1 MNVIKRMDELMRRKG
16 LTEYQL
22 AKKAN
27 LSLST
32 IMNIKSRNTVPS
44 FSTLEHICDALEISM
59 SQFFAD
65 ENTEPYPLTRDQKK
79 FVDNYI
85 LLPKEIQDSLTDL
98 VVNMNARLRP

>member
-1 MNVIKRMDELMRRKG
+1 MNVIERLNELMKQKD

-32 IMNIKSRNTVPS
+32 IKNIKIRDTVPS
-44 FSTLEHICDALEISM
+44 FSTLEHICGALDISM

-65 ENTEPYPLTRDQKK
+65 ESTEFYPLTQDQKE
-79 FVDNYI
+79 FVGNYI
-85 LLPKEIQDSLTDL
+85 LLPKEIQDSLRDL
-98 VVNMNARLRP
+98 VANMNTRLKP

>member
-1 MNVIKRMDELMRRKG
+1 MNVIERLNELMKRKD

-22 AKKAN
+22 AKRAN

-32 IMNIKSRNTVPS
+32 ITNIKSRKTVPS
-44 FSTLEHICDALEISM
+44 FSTLEHICGALDISM

-65 ENTEPYPLTRDQKK
+65 ESTEPYPLTPDQKK

-85 LLPKEIQDSLTDL
+85 LLPKEIQDSLRDL
-98 VVNMNARLRP
+98 GVNMNARLKP